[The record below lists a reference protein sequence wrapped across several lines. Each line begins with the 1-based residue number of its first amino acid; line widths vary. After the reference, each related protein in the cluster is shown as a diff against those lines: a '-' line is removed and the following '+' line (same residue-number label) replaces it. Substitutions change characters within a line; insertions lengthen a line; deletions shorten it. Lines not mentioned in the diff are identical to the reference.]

1 MARYTYYCVGYGLT
15 LPVGN
20 VYASGRIE
28 VYDSESRER
37 KVNEFHYWIPEEQE
51 AEWRNFWD
59 NLKTDYPL
67 SIGQTGWESV
77 EKEHKKILA
86 LDDAQKK
93 K

>member
-28 VYDSESRER
+28 VYDSESPER
-37 KVNEFHYWIPEEQE
+37 RINEFPYWIPLEQE
-51 AEWRNFWD
+51 SEWRNFWD

-77 EKEHKKILA
+77 EKEHEKIAALA
-86 LDDAQKK
+86 DAQKK